1 MASLSLQGIQKI
13 YPNGFHAVKDFNL
26 EIADKE
32 FIIFVGMRHL
42 GDVQKDHHRVG
53 PYPLVAVDER
63 MVTDETE
70 AQTGS
75 LFQQRGI

>member
-32 FIIFVGMRHL
+32 FIIFVGPSGCGKSTTLRMIA
-42 GDVQKDHHRVG
+42 G
-53 PYPLVAVDER
+53 PTK
-63 MVTDETE
+63 MMN
-70 AQTGS
+70 S
-75 LFQQRGI
+75 LSAISRLKSFTA

>member
-1 MASLSLQGIQKI
+1 MLLQPVQQTVIIQRSRR
-13 YPNGFHAVKDFNL
+13 YAQDGFDEV
-26 EIADKE
+26 
-32 FIIFVGMRHL
+32 IIFVAKRHL
-42 GDVQKDHHRVG
+42 VDVQKDQHRVG